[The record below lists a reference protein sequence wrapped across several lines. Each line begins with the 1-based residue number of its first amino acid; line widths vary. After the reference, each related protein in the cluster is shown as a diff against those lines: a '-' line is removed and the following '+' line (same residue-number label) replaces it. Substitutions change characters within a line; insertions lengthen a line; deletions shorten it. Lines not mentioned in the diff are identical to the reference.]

1 MAEALQVRERAE
13 RPAAGAGA
21 HSACLRAGYDL
32 RVKSRFV
39 ATLADGREIGVVLAR
54 GSVLRDGD
62 WLRATDGSLVRVEA
76 APQAVLCITANSAHA
91 LMRIVYHLANRHV
104 PAQIAADYVLIEPDP
119 VLAQMVE
126 HLGGAV
132 EAAHLPFDPEPGAYE
147 GRGAGQSSGHPQD
160 HAHTHGPADHGHPHD
175 HAHGHTHGH
184 HADDFDPV
192 SATVGEQLSQEAHR
206 AALARVT
213 AQADKP

>member
-1 MAEALQVRERAE
+1 MAETLQVRERADP
-13 RPAAGAGA
+13 PAQGAVRA
-21 HSACLRAGYDL
+21 QAACLRAGYDL

-39 ATLADGREIGVVLAR
+39 AVLADGREIGVVLAR

-62 WLRATDGSLVRVEA
+62 WLRAADGSLVRVEA
-76 APQAVLCITANSAHA
+76 APQAVLCITADSAHA

-132 EAAHLPFDPEPGAYE
+132 EAAHLPFDPEPGAYD
-147 GRGAGQSSGHPQD
+147 GRAAGQGAGHAHEHGHD
-160 HAHTHGPADHGHPHD
+160 HAADHTHGHSHP
-175 HAHGHTHGH
+175 HGH

-206 AALARVT
+206 AALARVA
-213 AQADKP
+213 AQEPKP

>member
-13 RPAAGAGA
+13 PPAAGARA
-21 HSACLRAGYDL
+21 QSACLRAGYDL

-39 ATLADGREIGVVLAR
+39 ARLADGREIGVVLAR

-62 WLRATDGSLVRVEA
+62 WLRATDGSLVRIEA
-76 APQAVLCITANSAHA
+76 APQAVLCITADSAHA

-119 VLAQMVE
+119 VLAHMVE

-147 GRGAGQSSGHPQD
+147 GRGAG
-160 HAHTHGPADHGHPHD
+160 HAHD
-175 HAHGHTHGH
+175 HAHDHDHGHTHTHGH

>member
-1 MAEALQVRERAE
+1 MAETLQVRERADP
-13 RPAAGAGA
+13 PAEGAVRA
-21 HSACLRAGYDL
+21 QAACLRAGYEV

-39 ATLADGREIGVVLAR
+39 AVLADGREIGVVLAR

-62 WLRATDGSLVRVEA
+62 WLRAADGSLVHVEA
-76 APQAVLCITANSAHA
+76 APQAVLCITADSAHA

-132 EAAHLPFDPEPGAYE
+132 EAAHLPFDPEPGAYD
-147 GRGAGQSSGHPQD
+147 GRAHEHRHD
-160 HAHTHGPADHGHPHD
+160 HAADHTHGHSHP
-175 HAHGHTHGH
+175 HGH

>member
-1 MAEALQVRERAE
+1 MAEALQVRERADP
-13 RPAAGAGA
+13 PADGAA
-21 HSACLRAGYDL
+21 RALAACLRAGYDL

-39 ATLADGREIGVVLAR
+39 ATLVDGREVGVVLAR

-62 WLRATDGSLVRVEA
+62 WLLATDGSPVRVEA
-76 APQAVLCITANSAHA
+76 ASQAVLCITAASAHA

-132 EAAHLPFDPEPGAYE
+132 EAAHLPFDPEPGAYD
-147 GRGAGQSSGHPQD
+147 GRGAG
-160 HAHTHGPADHGHPHD
+160 HAHPHD
-175 HAHGHTHGH
+175 HPHDDGHGHAHGHSHGHTH
-184 HADDFDPV
+184 ADEIDV
-192 SATVGEQLSQEAHR
+192 ISATVGEQLSREAHR
-206 AALARVT
+206 ELLERLAPGE
-213 AQADKP
+213 AKP